1 MAQSFDKLL
10 RKLPEL
16 RTGNE
21 QFRYFLMKKCFD
33 VNILVHFFVPHVLI
47 GIFVLINVHQKWI
60 IVSNDFLCDTTF
72 HWLTGNREM
81 LERLH
86 KFGRYIEKNVDIS
99 WEFSNDRCRRTVR
112 RVHETFFSNW
122 HNWNKFSTAD
132 SEWIFWNC
140 FFRSLLS
147 DLKWFGRL
155 QEPFKYT
162 HLLLPYTCNGQ
173 CIVMRNTF
181 CIIVGSPDSFPDL
194 VEFISTLLPCE
205 SSLSDTWEKISST
218 DVT

>member
-10 RKLPEL
+10 QKLPEL

-33 VNILVHFFVPHVLI
+33 VNSLVHFFVPHVLI

-72 HWLTGNREM
+72 YWLTGNREM

-99 WEFSNDRCRRTVR
+99 WEFWNDRCRRTVR
-112 RVHETFFSNW
+112 RVHETFFFLIDTIEINFRQQIPNEFSGIVFFVLYCQI
-122 HNWNKFSTAD
+122 WNGSVD
-132 SEWIFWNC
+132 SK
-140 FFRSLLS
+140 S
-147 DLKWFGRL
+147 
-155 QEPFKYT
+155 
-162 HLLLPYTCNGQ
+162 HL
-173 CIVMRNTF
+173 NTF
-181 CIIVGSPDSFPDL
+181 TFYFLTPVTDSA
-194 VEFISTLLPCE
+194 
-205 SSLSDTWEKISST
+205 
-218 DVT
+218 